1 MKKFAKLFFV
11 SFLMLSSVAAF
22 AKPVARIDAEKQKDL
37 SGNWNDKDIRQVCET
52 LIDDCV
58 ESSIVKKF
66 TKKYGRLPYVKL
78 GPIMNLSD
86 EFIDTTI
93 IANKFRNAILNSGEL
108 KFVASDSEVEALR
121 NEQLTQGDH
130 VKMEEAAQMGN
141 ETGADFM
148 LQGTVKTVIDQDKKT
163 IQKTYYVDIELFG
176 VESAEVVWTA
186 ENSDI
191 VKVIDR
197 KKVKL

>member
-1 MKKFAKLFFV
+1 MKKITKLLIA
-11 SFLMLSSVAAF
+11 SFLLLNSGVIF
-22 AKPVARIDAEKQKDL
+22 AKPVARIDASKQKDL

-52 LIDDCV
+52 IIEDCI
-58 ESSIVKKF
+58 ESNFVKKF
-66 TKKYGRLPYVKL
+66 TKKNGRLPCVKL

-93 IANKFRNAILNSGEL
+93 IANKFRNAIIESGEL
-108 KFVASDSEVEALR
+108 RFVASDSEVEVLR

-163 IQKTYYVDIELFG
+163 IQKTYYVDVELFG
-176 VESAEVVWTA
+176 IESSEIVWTA

-197 KKVKL
+197 KKIKM